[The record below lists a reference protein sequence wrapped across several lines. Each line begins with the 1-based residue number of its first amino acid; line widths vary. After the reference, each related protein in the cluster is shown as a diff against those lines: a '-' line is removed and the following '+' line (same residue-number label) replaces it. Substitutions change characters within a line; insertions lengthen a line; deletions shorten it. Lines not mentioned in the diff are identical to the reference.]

1 MQKSKVLSFILIL
14 SILSLNI
21 SFQAEASRKVFYPA
35 NMENEYAILLSG
47 GFNTFNN
54 HARYWN
60 DIGEAYLM
68 LKKYGYR
75 DENIIVFYAD
85 GNYPNAANCHNWTDT
100 KPQYANIK
108 IDYPATKENLTL
120 AINKINHSKS
130 NSLFLFCTD
139 HGMANGDLVLWSQ
152 FLPPNEF
159 AEIFS
164 PTLLYRVRIFEFEQ
178 CFSGAFVEPL
188 SSKNTIIVTAATDSE
203 YSWAMPPDYDY
214 NTFNFFFNAAIKEEL
229 PEGYTYQVFPTA
241 ADLDRDGEIS
251 MAEAFNYVVNL
262 IDFDIQSTPWYN
274 DDGTGMPKTST
285 IKIIGSGSIGDLT
298 HLGVITILRPTPIA
312 QIINNQNINPSKYSP
327 LYQSSLNNLDIA
339 LNNIIQLIEETE
351 DSNKKTE
358 LNNLYEKAVALK
370 NSAEE
375 EARKERYL
383 QAKNIIQEA
392 ILLVSNKE
400 SAQ

>member
-1 MQKSKVLSFILIL
+1 MQKAKLLPFLLIFSL
-14 SILSLNI
+14 LSLNI
-21 SFQAEASRKVFYPA
+21 NFEAEASRKVFYPA

-47 GFNTFNN
+47 GFNTINN

-68 LKKYGYR
+68 LKKYGYQ

-85 GNYPNAANCHNWTDT
+85 GNYPNPANCHNWTDV
-100 KPQYANIK
+100 KSQYSTMM

-120 AINKINHSKS
+120 AINKIKHSNS
-130 NSLFLFCTD
+130 NSLFVFCTD
-139 HGMANGDLVLWSQ
+139 HGMANGDLVLWPQ
-152 FLPPNEF
+152 FLSPNEF

-188 SSKNTIIVTAATDSE
+188 SSKNTIVATAATDSE
-203 YSWAMPPDYDY
+203 FSWAMPPDYDY
-214 NTFNFFFNAAIKEEL
+214 NTFNFFFNAALKEEL
-229 PEGYTYQVFPTA
+229 PEGYTYQVPPTV
-241 ADLDRDGEIS
+241 ADLDRDGKVSI
-251 MAEAFNYVVNL
+251 AEAFNYVVNL

-285 IKIIGSGSIGDLT
+285 IKIMGSGSIGDLT

-327 LYQSSLNNLDIA
+327 LYQSSLNNLEIA
-339 LNNIIQLIEETE
+339 LNNIKQLIVDTE

-358 LNNLYEKAVALK
+358 LNIIYEKALELK
-370 NSAEE
+370 KDAEE
-375 EARKERYL
+375 EANKERYL
-383 QAKNIIQEA
+383 QAKNIIQKA
-392 ILLVSNKE
+392 ISLVSNKE
-400 SAQ
+400 FVQ